1 MKRILSVLCIVA
13 LLALFV
19 MPVGASASTVG
30 YIKASNG
37 GKVNVRSSMV
47 TGASNVIDK
56 LPTGTGVVVLKTINE
71 WSYIRFKATNTGSN
85 STGYVLSKYIRSG
98 YDTTGST
105 DNIKSCST
113 KNATVQPSAN
123 SRYVNL
129 RQQPS
134 VYGNVLVKCHKGYKL
149 QITGLGNTWAKV
161 YDPKTGKTGYMMKK
175 FLKY

>member
-1 MKRILSVLCIVA
+1 MKRFLSVLCIVA
-13 LLALFV
+13 LLAVFV
-19 MPVGASASTVG
+19 LPVGAFASTVG

-56 LPTGTGVVVLKTINE
+56 LPTGTGVVILKTVNE
-71 WSYIRFKATNTGSN
+71 WSYIRFKATNTG
-85 STGYVLSKYIRSG
+85 TTTRGYVLSKYIREG
-98 YDTTGST
+98 YDTAGTT
-105 DNIKSCST
+105 DNIKACST

-134 VYGNVLVKCHKGYKL
+134 TYGNVLVKCHAGYKL
-149 QITGLGNTWAKV
+149 KITGLGTTWAKV
-161 YDPKTGKTGYMMKK
+161 YDPKTGKSGYMMKK